1 MPKREQIEKKIK
13 KLEEKKHKI
22 FEEYKKKRAKI
33 MSSNLPTDKK
43 SEELYKLYQRYQNI
57 ISKIDTKILIL
68 KREATSASILETT
81 KRRKRRKISLL
92 KVEKE
97 IMKTGQ
103 PTPIEGPITATVTPE
118 GYEVVEEYPVNEP
131 YAYIKILRSKI
142 TNELVYHVIEPI
154 LTPQEVRIMETIRDI
169 IVSSIIVYPE
179 EVGENKWK
187 FIEEL
192 VERVISDY
200 GIRVTRLSL
209 EKIKYYIARDFAG
222 YGRIDP
228 IMRDPWIEDISCDG
242 PEIPIYIFHRKYQSL
257 RTNVIFQDA
266 TELDNFVIRLAQI
279 SGKHISVANPLLD
292 VTLPDGSRAQL
303 TLRKEVTTRGS
314 TFTIRKFRER
324 PFSPI
329 ELVELDTASSEMMA
343 YFWLAVE
350 YGASAIFAGGTA
362 SGKTTSLNA
371 VTMFIP
377 PNEKIVSIEDTRELN
392 LPHPNWIPSVTRTGF
407 GGEGKEID
415 MYDLLR
421 AALRQRP
428 RYIIVGEVRGRE
440 AYVMFQAMATGHT
453 TYSTFHAESAR
464 ALVHRFTQEPINV
477 PRIMFSSLDMIIL
490 QKFVR
495 IRGRPCRKMAEVV
508 EIVEVDPM
516 TQEISTNK
524 VFSWDPETDRFEYS
538 GKSYVFERFAR
549 ATGIAEE
556 KFEEEMMRRAK
567 IIEWMISRG
576 ISDYK
581 DVSTLIFT
589 YYNRP
594 EKVLEKVFGRA
605 EVRAELRERTS

>member
-1 MPKREQIEKKIK
+1 MPKLRQIEKKIK
-13 KLEEKKHKI
+13 KLEEKKQKI
-22 FEEYKKKRAKI
+22 LEEYKKKRAKI
-33 MSSNLPTDKK
+33 ISSEIPNEKK
-43 SEELYKLYQRYQNI
+43 SEELYKLYQRYQKL
-57 ISKIDTKILIL
+57 ISGIDTKILIL
-68 KREATSASILETT
+68 RREAASLSVLETT
-81 KRRKRRKISLL
+81 KKRKRRRISLL
-92 KVEKE
+92 KLEKE
-97 IMKTGQ
+97 VIRAGQ
-103 PTPIEGPITATVTPE
+103 PAPIEGPITPMITPE
-118 GYEVVEEYPVNEP
+118 GYEVIEEYPVNEP
-131 YAYIKILRSKI
+131 YAYIKILRSKS
-142 TNELVYHVIEPI
+142 TNELVYHVVEPI
-154 LTPQEVRIMETIRDI
+154 LTPYEVRIMETIRDI
-169 IVSSIIVYPE
+169 IVSSIVVYPE
-179 EVGENKWK
+179 DVGENKWK

-242 PEIPIYIFHRKYQSL
+242 PEIPVFVFHRKYQSL
-257 RTNVIFQDA
+257 RTNVVFQDA
-266 TELDNFVIRLAQI
+266 AELDNFVIRLAQI

-292 VTLPDGSRAQL
+292 ATLPDGSRAQL
-303 TLRKEVTTRGS
+303 TLRKEVTARGS

-329 ELVELDTASSEMMA
+329 ELVELGTASSEMIA

-477 PRIMFSSLDMIIL
+477 PRIMFSSLDIITL

-495 IRGRPCRKMAEVV
+495 IKGRPYRKMAEIV
-508 EIVEVDPM
+508 EIVEVDPI

-524 VFSWDPETDRFEYS
+524 GFSWDPETNRFEFA
-538 GKSYVFERFAR
+538 GKSYVFERFAK
-549 ATGIAEE
+549 ATGFPEE
-556 KFEEEMMRRAK
+556 KFEEEMKRRAK
-567 IIEWMISRG
+567 IIEWMISKG
-576 ISDYK
+576 IRDYR
-581 DVSTLIFT
+581 DVSNLIFT

-605 EVRAELRERTS
+605 EIRT

>member
-1 MPKREQIEKKIK
+1 
-13 KLEEKKHKI
+13 
-22 FEEYKKKRAKI
+22 
-33 MSSNLPTDKK
+33 
-43 SEELYKLYQRYQNI
+43 
-57 ISKIDTKILIL
+57 
-68 KREATSASILETT
+68 
-81 KRRKRRKISLL
+81 
-92 KVEKE
+92 
-97 IMKTGQ
+97 
-103 PTPIEGPITATVTPE
+103 
-118 GYEVVEEYPVNEP
+118 
-131 YAYIKILRSKI
+131 
-142 TNELVYHVIEPI
+142 
-154 LTPQEVRIMETIRDI
+154 
-169 IVSSIIVYPE
+169 
-179 EVGENKWK
+179 
-187 FIEEL
+187 
-192 VERVISDY
+192 
-200 GIRVTRLSL
+200 
-209 EKIKYYIARDFAG
+209 
-222 YGRIDP
+222 
-228 IMRDPWIEDISCDG
+228 
-242 PEIPIYIFHRKYQSL
+242 
-257 RTNVIFQDA
+257 
-266 TELDNFVIRLAQI
+266 
-279 SGKHISVANPLLD
+279 
-292 VTLPDGSRAQL
+292 
-303 TLRKEVTTRGS
+303 
-314 TFTIRKFRER
+314 
-324 PFSPI
+324 
-329 ELVELDTASSEMMA
+329 
-343 YFWLAVE
+343 
-350 YGASAIFAGGTA
+350 
-362 SGKTTSLNA
+362 
-371 VTMFIP
+371 
-377 PNEKIVSIEDTRELN
+377 
-392 LPHPNWIPSVTRTGF
+392 
-407 GGEGKEID
+407 